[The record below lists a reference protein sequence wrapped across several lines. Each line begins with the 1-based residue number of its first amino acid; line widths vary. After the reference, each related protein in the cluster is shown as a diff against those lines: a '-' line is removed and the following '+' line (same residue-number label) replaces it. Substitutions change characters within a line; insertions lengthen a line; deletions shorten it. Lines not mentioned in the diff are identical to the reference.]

1 MKPLQALWRFVS
13 TTWFVAA
20 PLLVLFVVLVVLPIV
35 FMIMH
40 AILVRTIGRDDAD
53 TYLMGAIMWTSEFTL
68 VLGPLAF
75 VIYVGYRVAR
85 RFFSKQ
91 DE

>member
-1 MKPLQALWRFVS
+1 MKPLQDAWRFVT

-20 PLLVLFVVLVVLPIV
+20 PLLVLFVVLVVLPVV

-40 AILVRTIGRDDAD
+40 AILVRMIGRDDAD
-53 TYLMGAIMWTSEFTL
+53 TMLMGAVMWTSEFVL

-85 RFFSKQ
+85 RFFGKQ
-91 DE
+91 E